1 MTTGI
6 PVPRR
11 YVAIFALS
19 AGSLLLMVDSSIAS
33 VALPSIA
40 RDLGITNASAVLVVT
55 LYQLVLAMTIMA
67 FSALGDHVGQRRL
80 YQAGLFL
87 NIVGGILSFF
97 TRDLT
102 TLLAARMLG
111 AVGTAA
117 GISVT
122 FGLVRSIYPPRQLGR
137 GLGINTLAS
146 ASGTAF
152 APPAAGLVLS
162 FVSWH
167 WIFVAGIPIAIL
179 SLIASRALPDPHPR
193 HAPFDKLGAALC
205 AATFGLVIVGLEKAV
220 DMKGIGLPIL
230 LLGLGLMVGAAFV
243 FHELRHRNPVL
254 PIDLLSSPAFAVSV
268 MAGLA
273 GVIAST
279 TMLLWMPFRLQHGY
293 GFSPAETGAMIA
305 PYAFATLVCA
315 PTSGM
320 LTDRYPP
327 KLLGG
332 IGLAIGTIALVN
344 IGFLPDRPDHFDI
357 AWRMAFCGV
366 GFGLFFSPN
375 ARIVLGATPAARA
388 AAAGGLISTTRMVG
402 MALAATLVGA
412 LLSFGLGDGPVP
424 AFVAAGLGATAW
436 LCTVLRPAHVEREV
450 AEAPLP
456 AQ

>member
-11 YVAIFALS
+11 YFAIFALS
-19 AGSLLLMVDSSIAS
+19 AGSLMLMIDSSIAS

-40 RDLGITNASAVLVVT
+40 YDLGITNASAVLVVT

-67 FSALGDHVGQRRL
+67 FSALGDRVGQRHL
-80 YQAGLFL
+80 YQAGLLL
-87 NIVGGILSFF
+87 NLVGGILSFF

-102 TLLAARMLG
+102 TLLAARMLS

-122 FGLVRSIYPPRQLGR
+122 FGLVRAIYPSRQLGR

-146 ASGTAF
+146 ASGTAL

-162 FVSWH
+162 LASWH
-167 WIFVAGIPIAIL
+167 WIFVAGVPVAIL

-193 HAPFDKLGAALC
+193 HEPFDKVGAALC

-220 DMKGIGLPIL
+220 DMKGIAMPVL
-230 LLGLGLMVGAAFV
+230 LLGLGLAIGATFV
-243 FHELRHRNPVL
+243 FHELRQRNPVL

-268 MAGLA
+268 VAGLA
-273 GVIAST
+273 GVIASSS
-279 TMLLWMPFRLQHGY
+279 MLLWMPFRLQHGY
-293 GFSPAETGAMIA
+293 GFTPAETGAMIA
-305 PYAFATLVCA
+305 PYAFATLICA

-320 LTDRYPP
+320 LTDRIAP
-327 KLLGG
+327 KILGG
-332 IGLAIGTIALVN
+332 VGLAIGTLALVN
-344 IGFLPDRPDHFDI
+344 IGFFPVTPDHFDV
-357 AWRMAFCGV
+357 AWRMAVCGV

-375 ARIVLGATPAARA
+375 ARIVLGSIPAHRA

-402 MALAATLVGA
+402 LALSATLVGA

-424 AFVAAGLGATAW
+424 AFVAAALAAVA
-436 LCTVLRPAHVEREV
+436 LLSTVLRPDHVERET
-450 AEAPLP
+450 ADDPLP